1 MGRSKKLTECWDE
14 ILRLWTGGGALRL
27 VIYIDGEHG
36 CGDVAGV
43 TRLIFSHSKP
53 KMLWSLLL
61 GGFPRIPFPGTS

>member
-14 ILRLWTGGGALRL
+14 ILRLWMGGGALRL

-36 CGDVAGV
+36 CRGVAGV
-43 TRLIFSHSKP
+43 TGLIFSHSKP

-61 GGFPRIPFPGTS
+61 GGFPRVPFPGTS